1 MGGKGNHVLWYEP
14 NEYAMVV
21 IDESHAY
28 RNPDTG
34 RARTLRQ
41 LLAGSPPKQ
50 VVLMT
55 ATPVNNSLWDLYYLL
70 TYFIRNDGAF
80 LHAGIPSLREHFKE
94 ANAEDPDDLS
104 PDKLFD
110 VLDAVAV
117 RRTRRFVKRFY
128 PNERIKRG
136 DQEITITFPQ
146 PEVLRETY
154 EMDDLLPGFF
164 NRFAHA
170 LGADVEAEDSPL
182 PSPEDFDYGEQLT
195 LARYAPSAYQIGGD
209 PDTFELQ
216 AAGLLR
222 SGLLKRFESSVYAFS
237 KTCRTMAKS
246 HERFLEALDEGWVLT
261 GDALAAWDRTDSDDF
276 DPEAIAGGRRD
287 PASNYDA
294 QALREAV
301 QADLALLVEFAEEAE
316 LIERDDD
323 PKLDALVEALAK
335 IAKEAKDES
344 VSADQERDRRKVIVF
359 SYYADTV
366 EWIRKRLEKE
376 CETNPDL
383 AAYRGRLTSVTGSSG
398 GTEETLFG
406 FAPVSSQAPKGR
418 DEDKYDLLV
427 ATDVLA
433 EGVNLQQARHIIN
446 YDLPWNPMRLVQRHG
461 RIDRI
466 GSPHSR
472 VYLRCFFP
480 AEDLDHLLGLEAAL
494 QRKITQAAKS
504 IGVEGQIIPGA
515 NASDEKLDQIFAHTK
530 EQIEALLK
538 EDASLFEQAE
548 ETGAFSGEEFRRELT
563 EAMGDPHWKNAVM
576 DLPWVAGSGKATDG
590 DGGFVFCARVG
601 DHPRPQYRF
610 VPLTGDGTSIEASGI
625 VDDTLACLGKAVCSP
640 GTERVLPESVADLAY
655 DAWEVARGHIFE
667 RWLEAADPANTQPA
681 IPKPMRDAADLLRSH
696 PPKGP
701 RHRPPA
707 PAAGHDRSSLRH
719 PHPADDAQDARR
731 ARKGGGEGAGGDRPG
746 GGARST
752 AAAAGGSPAGHRRGG
767 RQPGDVDGLSAHCFP
782 RRTGGGACVRKEEAS
797 PYEYVE
803 SLLDAFGRLPS
814 TIGRP
819 PTFLE
824 VAGYPHYENVCSN
837 ILAFYMDPAGPH
849 KLEGLLLDALAGVL
863 GLDATVEGLG
873 SNVFIEREVVTG
885 EGNRIDIL
893 IESDTSVV
901 LIENKIYAAAG
912 NPFGDYSTFLEGMA
926 RGRRQYKLLLTLS
939 PEASGREWGFTNVT
953 HAEFVAGVRSLLG
966 RYVSGADTRY
976 LTMLL
981 DFLNTQENLQ
991 EGTRMDDRFRKLLG
1005 ERSGDVEKLLA
1016 DLKAF
1021 RDELR
1026 GKVRS
1031 LSDLV
1036 EVEELGNVRQ
1046 GLYREATAVYDILY
1060 HDIAVDGRMPVYID
1074 TTVYPFG
1081 WEVSL
1086 GLRKGPIDRLRALL
1100 RTMDILL
1107 EDEAE
1112 LVHSSFAYGEDLE
1125 KIASEVQALV
1135 EKIATASDLHV

>member
-1 MGGKGNHVLWYEP
+1 VIVKPEVVTNRTGETVAMALAAYWQGLLDGMKDSPTLAISTAYFNPGGFSLLADQLEQIRHVRLMLGAEPDVAEDLGHRRQLRDNHLPEEDHRIRLTEALREHHRLMEEDRNLIAFSRKADERVLRMIEWLRSENVEVRLLKGRFLHGKAFIVETNHDGVLAGSSNFTYAGLARNVELNLGQYQPGVVGEVMDWYEENWDASESFDLAGLYEKRFAEYDPYVVYLRMLWERYRDELNRKEPEIGLDLTGFQKDGLYRAVDYLDRNNGVLIADGVGLGKTYLAGELIRQGVHDRRQRVLLIAPAALRDGPWEQFLREYDLKNVQCISFQELANDYRVGEKGSHVLWYDP
-14 NEYAMVV
+14 DEYAMVV

-41 LLAGSPPKQ
+41 FLAGSPPKQ

-70 TYFIRNDGAF
+70 SYFIRNDGAF

-182 PSPEDFDYGEQLT
+182 PSPEDFDYGDQLT
-195 LARYAPSAYQIGGD
+195 LARYAPSAYRIGGD

-237 KTCRTMAKS
+237 KTCRTMARS
-246 HERFLEALDEGWVLT
+246 HEGFLQALDEGWVLT
-261 GDALAAWDRTDSDDF
+261 GNALAAWDRTDSDDF

-287 PASNYDA
+287 PASDYDA
-294 QALREAV
+294 QALRRAV
-301 QADLALLVEFAEEAE
+301 EADLVLLEDFAEEAE
-316 LIERDDD
+316 SIDRDQD
-323 PKLDALVEALAK
+323 PKLNELVEALAK
-335 IAKEAKDES
+335 IAKEAHEES
-344 VSADQERDRRKVIVF
+344 VYAEQERDRRKVIVF

-366 EWIRKRLEKE
+366 EWIKERLEVE

-383 AAYRGRLTSVTGSSG
+383 APYRGRLTSVTGSSG

-418 DEDKYDLLV
+418 AEDKYDLLV

-446 YDLPWNPMRLVQRHG
+446 FDLPWNPMRLVQRHG

-480 AEDLDHLLGLEAAL
+480 AEDLDALLGLEAAL

-504 IGVEGQIIPGA
+504 IGVEGQIIPGS

-530 EQIEALLK
+530 KQIEALLK

-548 ETGAFSGEEFRRELT
+548 ETGAFSGEEFRRELA
-563 EAMGDPHWKNAVM
+563 EALSDPHWRNSVRN
-576 DLPWVAGSGKATDG
+576 LPWVAGSGKVTEG
-590 DGGFVFCARVG
+590 EGGFVFCARVG

-610 VPLTGDGTSIEASGI
+610 VPLTEDEAGIEADGI
-625 VDDTLACLGKAVCSP
+625 VEDTLTCLGKAVCAPNS
-640 GTERVLPESVADLAY
+640 ERVLPEAMADLAY
-655 DAWEVARGHIFE
+655 DAWETASRHIFE

-696 PPKGP
+696 PP
-701 RHRPPA
+701 RDLATDRVHRLLDTIEA
-707 PAAGHDRSSLRH
+707 PYDTRTQRMM
-719 PHPADDAQDARR
+719 
-731 ARKGGGEGAGGDRPG
+731 
-746 GGARST
+746 
-752 AAAAGGSPAGHRRGG
+752 
-767 RQPGDVDGLSAHCFP
+767 
-782 RRTGGGACVRKEEAS
+782 RRT
-797 PYEYVE
+797 
-803 SLLDAFGRLPS
+803 LD
-814 TIGRP
+814 
-819 PTFLE
+819 E
-824 VAGYPHYENVCSN
+824 HE
-837 ILAFYMDPAGPH
+837 
-849 KLEGLLLDALAGVL
+849 K
-863 GLDATVEGLG
+863 
-873 SNVFIEREVVTG
+873 TG
-885 EGNRIDIL
+885 ER
-893 IESDTSVV
+893 
-901 LIENKIYAAAG
+901 
-912 NPFGDYSTFLEGMA
+912 
-926 RGRRQYKLLLTLS
+926 
-939 PEASGREWGFTNVT
+939 
-953 HAEFVAGVRSLLG
+953 VRAVIAL
-966 RYVSGADTRY
+966 
-976 LTMLL
+976 
-981 DFLNTQENLQ
+981 
-991 EGTRMDDRFRKLLG
+991 
-1005 ERSGDVEKLLA
+1005 
-1016 DLKAF
+1016 
-1021 RDELR
+1021 
-1026 GKVRS
+1026 
-1031 LSDLV
+1031 
-1036 EVEELGNVRQ
+1036 VEELGLQPPSPVDP
-1046 GLYREATAVYDILY
+1046 LPDI
-1060 HDIAVDGRMPVYID
+1060 
-1074 TTVYPFG
+1074 
-1081 WEVSL
+1081 
-1086 GLRKGPIDRLRALL
+1086 
-1100 RTMDILL
+1100 
-1107 EDEAE
+1107 DEQDVN
-1112 LVHSSFAYGEDLE
+1112 LVTWM
-1125 KIASEVQALV
+1125 ALV
-1135 EKIATASDLHV
+1135 PGDDPATDLP